1 VISDVPP
8 WLGATQAFLITA
20 QGAWDCV
27 VYSSTNG
34 RFRNYYTKRVLRTLL
49 LFVLGPLLVVPLLL
63 RRAVLYFARR
73 CTCCADPGRQRHLQ
87 RGGDFAGSSSD
98 ASSAESEQ
106 LTARSDDS
114 FFPLSRSFSHPVRA
128 VLALLLFFPPS
139 CCSFL
144 FWQIPDVGIA
154 ASLPAKASAGA
165 RVNTPVQATSM
176 VDASVFVD
184 SDSDQDDEQDKD

>member
-1 VISDVPP
+1 MVSDVPP

-34 RFRNYYTKRVLRTLL
+34 RFRNYYTKRLLRTLL

-63 RRAVLYFARR
+63 RRAVLYFSRR
-73 CTCCADPGRQRHLQ
+73 CLCCAPDPLQEARLAHRHGR
-87 RGGDFAGSSSD
+87 GSLSGSD
-98 ASSAESEQ
+98 GSSAESEQ
-106 LTARSDDS
+106 LTVRSDDS
-114 FFPLSRSFSHPVRA
+114 FFPLSRSFSHPVREWSA
-128 VLALLLFFPPS
+128 FVLLSALTL
-139 CCSFL
+139 
-144 FWQIPDVGIA
+144 QIPDVGIA
-154 ASLPAKASAGA
+154 TSLPAKAVAGV